1 MQKDLRQLFT
11 HGLISAKAV
20 DSIGRTLYSCSSQVM
35 NLGGVIALAVLA
47 AQILEDQEAVPKPPT
62 REEIERRLKF
72 GFGL

>member
-1 MQKDLRQLFT
+1 MAEPRKRQA
-11 HGLISAKAV
+11 GLDEKIMAA
-20 DSIGRTLYSCSSQVM
+20 

-47 AQILEDQEAVPKPPT
+47 AQVLEDQEAVPKPPT

>member
-1 MQKDLRQLFT
+1 
-11 HGLISAKAV
+11 
-20 DSIGRTLYSCSSQVM
+20 M

-47 AQILEDQEAVPKPPT
+47 AQVLEDQESVPKPPT

>member
-1 MQKDLRQLFT
+1 
-11 HGLISAKAV
+11 
-20 DSIGRTLYSCSSQVM
+20 M

-62 REEIERRLKF
+62 VRKLSADLKF